1 MGKTYCS
8 VKGCGL
14 FPLENGLCWKH
25 QKEKPIPEEE
35 KPKKKQKT
43 LKK

>member
-1 MGKTYCS
+1 MSKKEYCK

-25 QKEKPIPEEE
+25 QKEKVVEE
-35 KPKKKQKT
+35 KEDKKKRK
-43 LKK
+43 